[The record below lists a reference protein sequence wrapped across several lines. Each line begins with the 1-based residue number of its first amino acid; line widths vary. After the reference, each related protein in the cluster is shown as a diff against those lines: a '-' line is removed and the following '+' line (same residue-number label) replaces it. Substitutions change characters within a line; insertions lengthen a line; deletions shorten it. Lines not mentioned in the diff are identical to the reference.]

1 MRMFT
6 TPLRKARLNAKM
18 IIQEVATQTK
28 CDPGNLSRMERG
40 IQRPSPELAE
50 KLAKLFC
57 TELTEIQI
65 LYPERFFPDG
75 NANQNTTGNA

>member
-18 IIQEVATQTK
+18 TIQEVATQTK

-57 TELTEIQI
+57 
-65 LYPERFFPDG
+65 
-75 NANQNTTGNA
+75 